1 MDEKQFHKRIKQIL
15 ASTKRG
21 KYDSTP
27 AEMHD
32 VFHNDVIQKSGG
44 VWSKAVAASEMRQ
57 IEWFFNVQPEAVQ
70 QAASV
75 KEPDVIKTL
84 NDFLIE
90 RGYEYSHIDEGSKKT
105 PEGYIT
111 GYDKRY
117 LCEVKSPVLMFDHQA
132 SPFGYKFASSHRK
145 ILDFIHTAKTQFDT
159 QDPKHELPH
168 ILIYTSAHSLLNWKS
183 FTDAIQGGVM
193 DQTGK
198 KLPDLTNTHIY
209 QATKN
214 MISEI
219 DGYIW
224 LQVGSSKQF
233 HQASYFVS
241 KSSDHKSSV
250 QELFNNLRKKD
261 LSNLGL
267 DNFIEF

>member
-1 MDEKQFHKRIKQIL
+1 MDDKQFHKRIKKIL

-21 KYDSTP
+21 KYDSSP

-32 VFHNDVIQKSGG
+32 AFHNDVLGKSRGL
-44 VWSKAVAASEMRQ
+44 WNKEVAAKEMKQLER
-57 IEWFFNVQPEAVQ
+57 FFNVQPETVL

-75 KEPDVIKTL
+75 KEPEVIKAL

-90 RGYEYSHIDEGSKKT
+90 RGYKYSHIDEGSKKT
-105 PEGYIT
+105 PDGYID
-111 GYDKRY
+111 GFDKRY
-117 LCEVKSPVLMFDHQA
+117 LCEVKSPELKFDNSA
-132 SPFGYKFASSHRK
+132 GVYKFTSSHRQ
-145 ILDFIHTAKTQFDT
+145 ILSPIHTAKKQFDT
-159 QDPKHELPH
+159 QDPNHEFPH
-168 ILIYTSAHSLLNWKS
+168 ILIYTSAHFQLNWKS

-198 KLPDLTNTHIY
+198 KLPNLTNTHIY

-224 LQVGSSKQF
+224 IQVGSNKQF
-233 HQASYFVS
+233 HQASYFVN
-241 KSSDHKSSV
+241 KSSTHMSSV
-250 QELFNNLRKKD
+250 QELFNNLHKKK